1 VRQGKSRRIR
11 ITIFSISIG
20 SRIYGNRGSGAAPS
34 TRSGSSIAPVQVASV
49 QSSCYNGYSTPNG
62 LGATAEWT
70 SPNTSD
76 GFPKTD
82 TPSSARRRQSE
93 PRPCIGVGEVAV
105 AIFAA
110 NTSPD
115 GPTRT

>member
-1 VRQGKSRRIR
+1 MYLHSAAATQFT
-11 ITIFSISIG
+11 ITH
-20 SRIYGNRGSGAAPS
+20 
-34 TRSGSSIAPVQVASV
+34 SIAPVQVASV